1 MSDAKGTSSVETRA
15 TRQIVGRVFRG
26 QRLQDA
32 FSALV
37 DEHQLRTAWVS
48 AIGAF
53 EWIEL
58 TEYNQVEQRYEEAH
72 RFERCE
78 LLSLQGNLS
87 ERDGEPF
94 WHLHATVSLRED
106 GRDVTYGGHVGNG
119 VVFALEFRI
128 ECFDGLVLRRAND
141 EATGLQLWANVK
153 GPDVEQTGVHD
164 VPTAETSTSGAA
176 WAMAAELSA
185 RAEEAPVEHR
195 PERGDWI
202 EHPKFG
208 LCKVEGL
215 SGDGVCIIKLPDATR
230 KKIKIDAMSVM
241 APREDGGRRIFP
253 VRRRVKK

>member
-1 MSDAKGTSSVETRA
+1 M
-15 TRQIVGRVFRG
+15 
-26 QRLQDA
+26 
-32 FSALV
+32 
-37 DEHQLRTAWVS
+37 
-48 AIGAF
+48 
-53 EWIEL
+53 
-58 TEYNQVEQRYEEAH
+58 
-72 RFERCE
+72 
-78 LLSLQGNLS
+78 
-87 ERDGEPF
+87 
-94 WHLHATVSLRED
+94 
-106 GRDVTYGGHVGNG
+106 
-119 VVFALEFRI
+119 
-128 ECFDGLVLRRAND
+128 LRRAND
-141 EATGLQLWANVK
+141 EATGLQLWANVE